1 MAGLPLPSDNIETT
15 SGSSGFSPRTSVQS
29 IAYRFTANVPL
40 MHSCRGKIVCSDE
53 PFCLL
58 RIWHHCHAS
67 FRRRVNTQHFAN
79 TNPYRLVTWG
89 FLAWGC
95 GGEGRP
101 SHTFHGPALNLND
114 IDLPLFDVGGGGPAE
129 AHVSPGVWSNDGQD
143 WGPVRL
149 KTTHPC
155 TQSPFAA

>member
-1 MAGLPLPSDNIETT
+1 
-15 SGSSGFSPRTSVQS
+15 
-29 IAYRFTANVPL
+29 
-40 MHSCRGKIVCSDE
+40 MHSCRGKLFDPTNLSVCSG
-53 PFCLL
+53 FGTISLSCLL
-58 RIWHHCHAS
+58 SVTCQHAT
-67 FRRRVNTQHFAN
+67 VTN
-79 TNPYRLVTWG
+79 TNPYRLVTWV
-89 FLAWGC
+89 FLACGC
-95 GGEGRP
+95 DGEGRP

-155 TQSPFAA
+155 TQSPFVVKIRNMSSQSFSCDRKTSQFRRKHT